1 MQSKHCIAVL
11 AFLCAIPARAEDLGD
26 WTVPPWKAQWG
37 DWTASLGGLAGG
49 AFFTAGGNGPVR
61 QEGANLSALFYPRLE
76 TTLDEGWEI
85 GIRGA
90 ILAYHD
96 RLAGDIYGS
105 RTFEKGYLFA
115 QMPYGRFEVGQV
127 DGAGYRLSIT
137 GPSVDEAVTLA
148 NPSTTFFR
156 DPQTGRAFID
166 RFRLNTA
173 ELASSNDTKF
183 TYLSPQWFGLQLAGS
198 YTPYDAHG
206 GLPFVSRGRGGN
218 DRQSNIF
225 EGAAAFAGYRGAL
238 SYGLYASFAL
248 AHDDRHTSAH
258 ASLRDWSVGAEAD
271 YPLDDAKLEL
281 GAAYRHSNAY
291 AFDIGD
297 VRASGATDAWHIS
310 TTLTKGPWIA
320 GFEFAMG
327 DADNALTRPALDERG
342 YEASIG
348 YVLNANLQL
357 TLGWQKLRFGR
368 DSGVFFNGSPTAE
381 MNAEFLHLRFHV

>member
-37 DWTASLGGLAGG
+37 DWTARPGGRAGG

-183 TYLSPQWFGLQLAGS
+183 TYSRHNGSACSWPARTRPMMRMAGGPFSPA
-198 YTPYDAHG
+198 
-206 GLPFVSRGRGGN
+206 GRGGPTG
-218 DRQSNIF
+218 RGTIF
-225 EGAAAFAGYRGAL
+225 
-238 SYGLYASFAL
+238 
-248 AHDDRHTSAH
+248 
-258 ASLRDWSVGAEAD
+258 
-271 YPLDDAKLEL
+271 
-281 GAAYRHSNAY
+281 
-291 AFDIGD
+291 
-297 VRASGATDAWHIS
+297 
-310 TTLTKGPWIA
+310 
-320 GFEFAMG
+320 
-327 DADNALTRPALDERG
+327 
-342 YEASIG
+342 
-348 YVLNANLQL
+348 
-357 TLGWQKLRFGR
+357 
-368 DSGVFFNGSPTAE
+368 
-381 MNAEFLHLRFHV
+381 